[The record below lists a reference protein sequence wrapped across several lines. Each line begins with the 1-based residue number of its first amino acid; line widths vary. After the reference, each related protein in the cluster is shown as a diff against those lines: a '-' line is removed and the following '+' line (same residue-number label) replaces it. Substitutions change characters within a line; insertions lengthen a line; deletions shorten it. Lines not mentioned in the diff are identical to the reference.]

1 MQLSFI
7 LYIFASDIRSKFT
20 FRDTKRHKPAR
31 RDLVKLAFRS
41 LSARKLADLIGTEGR
56 TEKPRD
62 PGLSPPCFFSPPTL
76 TRSPQDEM
84 KNGRPKKDKEQVKDI
99 VKHIR
104 YSAEEW
110 EKVQGKLES
119 SDMSYSDF
127 IRKASFQVTITPV
140 NIEAIRELRDTRTEL
155 TRIGNNINSIARNGA
170 MVTDPASLDF
180 FLQDLRKCREIA
192 KELSAELDKIR
203 RTIQ

>member
-1 MQLSFI
+1 M
-7 LYIFASDIRSKFT
+7 K
-20 FRDTKRHKPAR
+20 
-31 RDLVKLAFRS
+31 
-41 LSARKLADLIGTEGR
+41 
-56 TEKPRD
+56 
-62 PGLSPPCFFSPPTL
+62 
-76 TRSPQDEM
+76 M
-84 KNGRPKKDKEQVKDI
+84 KNGRPKKETEQIKDI

-119 SDMSYSDF
+119 SGLSYSDF
-127 IRKASFQVTITPV
+127 IRKASFRVTITPV
-140 NIEAIRELRDTRTEL
+140 NMEAIRELRDTRTEL
-155 TRIGNNINSIARNGA
+155 SRIGNNINAIARNGA

-180 FLQDLRKCREIA
+180 FLQDLRKCRDIA

>member
-1 MQLSFI
+1 MIRKDTSPLAATLLNLPSGPWQL
-7 LYIFASDIRSKFT
+7 ASSQP
-20 FRDTKRHKPAR
+20 FRD
-31 RDLVKLAFRS
+31 
-41 LSARKLADLIGTEGR
+41 GR
-56 TEKPRD
+56 THRKTTGPWAVA
-62 PGLSPPCFFSPPTL
+62 PVFFLSPPTL
-76 TRSPQDEM
+76 PRSPQMKM
-84 KNGRPKKDKEQVKDI
+84 KNGRPKKETEQVKDI

-119 SDMSYSDF
+119 SGLSYSDF
-127 IRKASFQVTITPV
+127 IRKASFRVTITPV
-140 NIEAIRELRDTRTEL
+140 NMEAIRELRDTRTEL
-155 TRIGNNINSIARNGA
+155 SRIGNNINAIARNGA

-180 FLQDLRKCREIA
+180 FLQDLRKCRDIA

>member
-1 MQLSFI
+1 MQLSPI
-7 LYIFASDIRSKFT
+7 IYIFAKSKRSKFT

-41 LSARKLADLIGTEGR
+41 LAARKLAALVGTEGR
-56 TEKPRD
+56 TEKTRD

-76 TRSPQDEM
+76 PRSPQMKM
-84 KNGRPKKDKEQVKDI
+84 KNGRPKKDTEQVKDI

-119 SDMSYSDF
+119 SGLSYSDF
-127 IRKASFQVTITPV
+127 IRKATFRVTITPV
-140 NIEAIRELRDTRTEL
+140 NMEAIRELRDTRTEL
-155 TRIGNNINSIARNGA
+155 SRIGNNINAIARNGA

-180 FLQDLRKCREIA
+180 FLQDLRKCRDIA